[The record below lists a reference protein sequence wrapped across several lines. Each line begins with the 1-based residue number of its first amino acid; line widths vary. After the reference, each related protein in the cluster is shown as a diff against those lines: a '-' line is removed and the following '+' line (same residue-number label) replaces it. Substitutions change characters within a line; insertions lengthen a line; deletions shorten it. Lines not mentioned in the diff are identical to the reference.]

1 MSKEVLILICV
12 IGLFTAGLF
21 IMAMVGMPS
30 VHELGSANPVG
41 KG

>member
-1 MSKEVLILICV
+1 MSTQTWILVGV
-12 IGLFTAGLF
+12 IALFTAGLF
-21 IMAMVGMPS
+21 VMAMIGMPS

>member
-1 MSKEVLILICV
+1 MSKEIWILVGV

-30 VHELGSANPVG
+30 INELGSANPVG